1 MHKHL
6 LILSCFLTVFITSS
20 SIVHVN
26 IASGIKH
33 TSLLPIEDTYAASN
47 HPTRTHGNS
56 EQLSFGDFNNRI
68 TEIFLSFEISS
79 KYRNLTSA
87 ELQIQGIGFDSGNET
102 HSYPIKGNVSLI
114 SDNWDEATL
123 NWENKPSPLQ
133 EIAELHVKDFSW
145 SIGYLPIFFT
155 INVTDAIQFVNG
167 NHYILSVCINI
178 IVGEPERFGYLAIPS
193 KEGHD
198 NITFFGPLLH
208 ITYIEEPMDDPPDP
222 PILPII
228 IGIAS
233 AVGVALGVGGGLGYF
248 YYRKK
253 RQSLSS
259 VTQLPS
265 YQAFQ
270 VFFDDLS

>member
-1 MHKHL
+1 MHKNL
-6 LILSCFLTVFITSS
+6 LILSSFLTVFITSS
-20 SIVHVN
+20 CIVHVN
-26 IASGIKH
+26 IASGIKDI
-33 TSLLPIEDTYAASN
+33 SLLPIEDTYADST

-79 KYRNLTSA
+79 KYRNITSA
-87 ELQIQGIGFDSGNET
+87 ELQIQGIGFDSGNESWS
-102 HSYPIKGNVSLI
+102 HPINAKISLI

-123 NWENKPSPLQ
+123 NWDNKPSPLQ
-133 EIAELHVKDFSW
+133 EITELRVKDFSW
-145 SIGYLPIFFT
+145 SIGYPPVFFT
-155 INVTDAIQFVNG
+155 VNVTDAIQFANG
-167 NHYILSVCINI
+167 NHYILSICINI
-178 IVGEPERFGYLAIPS
+178 IVGEPEHFGYLTIPS

-198 NITFFGPLLH
+198 NNTFFGPLLH